1 MNSNDNFLDMLNA
14 ISVILGIQNLQ
25 ENREQSAHN
34 DVQAANAKQAEYLL
48 AEIAKQFEE
57 QNRILLEQ
65 TDMLQ
70 QILKHLKGNP
80 NEKVNP

>member
-1 MNSNDNFLDMLNA
+1 MNSNDNFLDMLNV

-25 ENREQSAHN
+25 ENREQSVHN

-70 QILKHLKGNP
+70 QILKHLKGDP
-80 NEKVNP
+80 K

>member
-1 MNSNDNFLDMLNA
+1 MNSNDNFLDMLNV

-25 ENREQSAHN
+25 ENREQSVHN

-65 TDMLQ
+65 TNMLQ
-70 QILKHLKGNP
+70 QILKHLKGDP
-80 NEKVNP
+80 K